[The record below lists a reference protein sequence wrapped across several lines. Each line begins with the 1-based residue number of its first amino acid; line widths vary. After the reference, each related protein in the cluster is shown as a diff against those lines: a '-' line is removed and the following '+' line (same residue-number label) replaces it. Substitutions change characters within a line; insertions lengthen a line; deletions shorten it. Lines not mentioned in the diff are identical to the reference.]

1 MSKVLKEAGLERL
14 VYHIKRLF
22 IKKSDISVTLE
33 EEIERPHDS
42 STFTVGDTEI
52 EMPTPVFQRD
62 VNELD
67 ESANDY
73 IKNVSS
79 MKEILSEGEGTIVSA
94 GVAEITITTTKS
106 LEFGKDTIDFC
117 VSDGTNIHKYAW
129 TYILGSTFYMDDDN
143 VKVTITGSGTSYTLK
158 FECLDANFVWESG
171 YTFTYD
177 IIRPHQIDSN
187 LTDKGWVY
195 NEIEGRSCVK
205 IWWKGEWTDM
215 LYNNNDYCED
225 LRSSTAV
232 SKFNILPQHFY
243 LLPTSASSINISKYN
258 YMSGSDMAELVEV
271 TGRSNTW
278 RFVVQKT
285 ANVQLY
291 ITSDSDNGIDWMQ
304 SISKM
309 EDGKTYFVE
318 VVGNTLNGLFG
329 NYHKMS

>member
-22 IKKSDISVTLE
+22 IKKSDISVTPE

-94 GVAEITITTTKS
+94 GVAEITITTTKA
-106 LEFGKDTIDFC
+106 LEFGKDTIDFS
-117 VSDGTNIHKYAW
+117 VNHGSHSHKYAW
-129 TYILGSTFYMDDDN
+129 NYILGSTFYMDDDL
-143 VKVTITGSGTSYTLK
+143 VKVTISGSGTSYTLR
-158 FECLDANFVWESG
+158 FESQDESFVWPVGE
-171 YTFTYD
+171 TFTYD

-195 NEIEGRSCVK
+195 NEIEGHSCVK
-205 IWWKGEWTDM
+205 IWWKDEWTEM
-215 LYNNNDYCED
+215 LFNNNDYCED
-225 LRSSTAV
+225 LRSLTD
-232 SKFNILPQHFY
+232 SKIDVLPQHFY
-243 LLPTSASSINISKYN
+243 LLPTSASNINISKYN
-258 YMSGSDMAELVEV
+258 YQGGSTEGDLVEI

-278 RFVVQKT
+278 RFIVQKT

-291 ITSDSDNGIDWMQ
+291 ITSDSEHGIDWMQ
-304 SISKM
+304 AVSKM
-309 EDGKTYFVE
+309 EDGNVYFVE
-318 VVGNTLNGLFG
+318 IVGNTANGLFG
-329 NYHKMS
+329 NYHKMV